1 MAKLDVVEKY
11 NSIHFAVPIGAN
23 PDDYSGDEV
32 AHRLALDMATIR
44 KTTEDA
50 GMFNRVSKLYFT
62 DRERM
67 IPKNED
73 GTCNDATLESHR
85 MTLLTICGEALVD
98 CCEMLN
104 MTYEDTRLNIDVK
117 YIEGDT
123 SNIGG
128 QVSLGVHKDVPDH
141 KRKALY
147 TMFEEFQTKLGK
159 SGIKAGTDAGS
170 IDDFARKHIDD
181 ADYKDI
187 ENIDV
192 DDITD
197 KA

>member
-44 KTTEDA
+44 KTTENA
-50 GMFNRVSKLYFT
+50 SMFNRVSKLYFT

-73 GTCNDATLESHR
+73 GTNNDATLESHR

-104 MTYEDTRLNIDVK
+104 MTYEDTRLDIDVK
-117 YIEGDT
+117 YIKGDK

-147 TMFEEFQTKLGK
+147 TMFEEFQTKALMLR
-159 SGIKAGTDAGS
+159 
-170 IDDFARKHIDD
+170 DDKFHEERLELARQNYAKVHLTEEEY
-181 ADYKDI
+181 YK
-187 ENIDV
+187 EFEKRMN
-192 DDITD
+192 DDI
-197 KA
+197 